1 MNTKNILFGMGLL
14 FLGACGD
21 NKTAQKQEE
30 KEKIQLFQKEEF
42 VTELAQL
49 EAGEL
54 FFKNKNPF
62 GDDILLKGKQI
73 VGDTAIFSVRE
84 SQLLI
89 KNNYLIMKSLTNP
102 VFYIFNL
109 PDLRL
114 QKSLGKR
121 GQAPDDFLFPTI
133 IPSVSNDW
141 LCYLFENSQNKLY
154 GLDEKGDIQIINKPF
169 EEFKKQELGA
179 TLQLANI
186 SDDDFMYVT
195 DSKTGKSIFRI
206 TQKGDFINKKEVFN
220 LGLNPTRK
228 SPFTYIGDFAVNPQK
243 NRMVYAYKY
252 FKIIKFMDLEAQTVR
267 TINFERDGFNEESP
281 YKINGLDQNITH
293 YWGVCAQ
300 DNYVYFLYSGR
311 TPEDVWKESQ
321 KENYYIFVEQY
332 DWNGNPICRYKLDQ
346 WGYFTIDEKNKKL
359 YLASTNH
366 DDPFFEFQ
374 LP

>member
-42 VTELAQL
+42 VTELARL

-121 GQAPDDFLFPTI
+121 GQAPDDFLLPTI
-133 IPSVSNDW
+133 ISSVSNDW

-179 TLQLANI
+179 TLQLANV

-206 TQKGDFINKKEVFN
+206 TQKGDSTNKKEVFN

-228 SPFTYIGDFAVNPQK
+228 SPFAYIGDFAVNPQK

>member
-1 MNTKNILFGMGLL
+1 MDTKNILFGMWLL

-21 NKTAQKQEE
+21 SKTVQKQEE
-30 KEKIQLFQKEEF
+30 EETTQLFQKEEF
-42 VTELAQL
+42 AAELARL

-62 GDDILLKGKQI
+62 GEDILLKGKQI

-89 KNNYLIMKSLTNP
+89 KNNHLIMKSITNP

-133 IPSVSNDW
+133 VPSVSDDW
-141 LCYLFENSQNKLY
+141 LCYLFEKSQNKLY
-154 GLDEKGDIQIINKPF
+154 GLDEKGNIKIINNPF
-169 EEFKKQELGA
+169 EEFKKQELSA
-179 TLQLANI
+179 TLQLVNV
-186 SDDDFMYVT
+186 SGDDFMYVT

-206 TQKGDFINKKEVFN
+206 TQKRDSINKKEVFN
-220 LGLNPTRK
+220 LGLNTTRK
-228 SPFTYIGDFAVNPQK
+228 SPFAYIGDFVVNSQK
-243 NRMVYAYKY
+243 NRMAYAYKY
-252 FKIIKFMDLEAQTVR
+252 FKIIKFMDLEAQTIR

-293 YWGVCAQ
+293 YWGACAQ

>member
-1 MNTKNILFGMGLL
+1 MNTKNILFGIGLL
-14 FLGACGD
+14 FLGTCGD
-21 NKTAQKQEE
+21 NKMVQKQEE
-30 KEKIQLFQKEEF
+30 KEMAQLFQKEEI
-42 VTELAQL
+42 VAELARL

-179 TLQLANI
+179 TLQLANV

-206 TQKGDFINKKEVFN
+206 TQKGDSINKKEVFN

>member
-206 TQKGDFINKKEVFN
+206 TQKGDSINKKEVFN

>member
-1 MNTKNILFGMGLL
+1 MGLL

-42 VTELAQL
+42 VTELARL

-121 GQAPDDFLFPTI
+121 GQAPDDFLLPTI
-133 IPSVSNDW
+133 ISSVSNDW

-179 TLQLANI
+179 TLQLANV

-206 TQKGDFINKKEVFN
+206 TQKGDSTNKKEVFN

-228 SPFTYIGDFAVNPQK
+228 SPFAYIGDFAVNPQK